1 MSDSERM
8 NDDDSGFY
16 EANKE
21 SGDHD
26 KEDIKGKSKGKKN
39 HKKII
44 KKEKKERAPHSSKPY
59 TI

>member
-26 KEDIKGKSKGKKN
+26 KEDIKGKS
-39 HKKII
+39 
-44 KKEKKERAPHSSKPY
+44 
-59 TI
+59 